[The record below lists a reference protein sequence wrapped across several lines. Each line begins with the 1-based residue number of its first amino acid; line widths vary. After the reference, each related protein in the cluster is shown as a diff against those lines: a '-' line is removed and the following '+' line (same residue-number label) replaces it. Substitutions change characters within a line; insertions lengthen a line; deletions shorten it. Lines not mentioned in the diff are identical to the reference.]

1 MIDSHSM
8 NWLRLI
14 HPDFSTIILVLFS
27 ILSVATIIERGIR
40 YRNADID
47 TDEFISRIREL
58 VRLGKTKEAVTLAE
72 QTPGPV
78 AAVAKAALLATGRSR
93 EEIRDIID
101 RVRTRQAA
109 FLDKN
114 LGILGTV
121 GATAPFVGLFGTVL
135 GIMRAFSDIA
145 VAGAAGTAV
154 VAAGIAQALIATAGG
169 LIVAVIAVIAYN
181 FFLNWSGHFVVEM
194 DTAANEIFYITSG
207 GGGEAP
213 VGGTLR

>member
-8 NWLRLI
+8 NWLKLI
-14 HPDFSTIILVLFS
+14 HLDFSTVILILFS

-47 TDEFISRIREL
+47 TDEFITRIREL

-78 AAVAKAALLATGRSR
+78 AAVAKAALLATGRPR

-135 GIMRAFSDIA
+135 GIMRAFNDIA

-207 GGGEAP
+207 GADEAP
-213 VGGTLR
+213 VGGSLR